1 MALIEWMDMFSV
13 GNAEMDADHK
23 GLLDLLNRIYEA
35 WSPDGAG
42 DPVDV
47 ATVFDELTDYTRRH
61 FVREEALLEKIG
73 YDRLEV
79 QKAEHHRMIEQLEA
93 FRARHIAGTQPAA
106 LTQEMVDFLRTWMID
121 HILAEDMRYKPS
133 FS

>member
-35 WSPDGAG
+35 WSADGTGEAI
-42 DPVDV
+42 DV
-47 ATVFDELTDYTRRH
+47 ASVFDDLTEYTRRH
-61 FVREEALLEKIG
+61 FAREEALLEKID

-79 QKAEHHRMIEQLEA
+79 QKAEHHRMIEQLDA
-93 FRARHIAGTQPAA
+93 FKARHIAGSQPAA
-106 LTQEMVDFLRTWMID
+106 LTQEMVDFLRSWMID
-121 HILAEDMRYKPS
+121 HILAEDMRYKS
-133 FS
+133 AFT